1 MVYSLVNGLS
11 LVLAVAI
18 IMKLSIF
25 YVEPKSAYKY
35 ARVYL
40 EDSRLRKLYLAL
52 FFILFYFLMQ
62 EISILQFAAAFLV
75 GTMLYGHTML
85 HFPKEMMAINK
96 KIYQKKEIF
105 LFDNLIYLALAF
117 WILKSLLT

>member
-1 MVYSLVNGLS
+1 MAYSLVNGLA

-18 IMKLSIF
+18 IMKLTIF

-52 FFILFYFLMQ
+52 FFILFYFLLK

-75 GTMLYGHTML
+75 GGMLYGHTML
-85 HFPKEMMAINK
+85 HFPKEMMAIYK
-96 KIYQKKEIF
+96 KIYQKKEIYF
-105 LFDNLIYLALAF
+105 FDNLIYLALAF
-117 WILKSLLT
+117 WILKVLLM

>member
-1 MVYSLVNGLS
+1 MAYSLVNGLA

-18 IMKLSIF
+18 IMKLTIF

-52 FFILFYFLMQ
+52 FFILFYFLLK

-75 GTMLYGHTML
+75 GGMLYGHTML
-85 HFPKEMMAINK
+85 HFPKEMMAIYK
-96 KIYQKKEIF
+96 KIYQKKEIYF
-105 LFDNLIYLALAF
+105 FDNLIYLALAF